1 MAFLASQAPWPLQ
14 LSPALPPW
22 NPFRHQHRWLKAI
35 RWASNVHEW
44 PNHDS
49 LAGNRTGFDVW
60 DVTGNYVEKFPIFC
74 DWYLGRRKLS
84 VSETKGCE
92 ISSMSLEITG
102 LLCSPCKNS
111 PWHAGGFVHLHLW
124 CRIVVHDTP
133 VDVHSEG
140 FFWVL
145 SSRLLGWKIRRRAR
159 ACTSGVRV
167 CVRVTTKSK
176 PLMKTH
182 INYGCKMPPSAPQCQ
197 WSASIIELQYV
208 KIRSPFFR
216 TKHGGHF
223 WGPKFRN
230 PLFWVCWKVHLSHW
244 EILGVQPINLT
255 HINPNLRPFPQN
267 LLWKNHLFS
276 GTTSHCC
283 LRRRVLSWN
292 HGWHEPSFS
301 CSWPGSKVPT

>member
-1 MAFLASQAPWPLQ
+1 MSWNKGKSSNTFNTFNRLFANRNSIKNTQFFNPLCWILMAFLASPPWPLQ

-44 PNHDS
+44 PNHDN
-49 LAGNRTGFDVW
+49 LAGTPVGFDVW

-84 VSETKGCE
+84 MSETKGCE

-216 TKHGGHF
+216 TENMAAMFEALSFEIRFSEFVGKCTCHIGKF
-223 WGPKFRN
+223 WEFN
-230 PLFWVCWKVHLSHW
+230 P
-244 EILGVQPINLT
+244 
-255 HINPNLRPFPQN
+255 
-267 LLWKNHLFS
+267 
-276 GTTSHCC
+276 
-283 LRRRVLSWN
+283 
-292 HGWHEPSFS
+292 
-301 CSWPGSKVPT
+301 